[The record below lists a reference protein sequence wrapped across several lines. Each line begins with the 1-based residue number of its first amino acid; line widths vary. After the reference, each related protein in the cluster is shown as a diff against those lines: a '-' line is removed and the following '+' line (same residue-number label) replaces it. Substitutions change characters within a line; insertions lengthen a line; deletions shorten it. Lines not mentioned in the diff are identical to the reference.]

1 MGNTN
6 QENSN
11 KVMDRNS
18 SKNLI
23 KERKPKTPKML
34 VFILVTVFL
43 ATAGTVKCIDSL
55 SDKTVGFLSN
65 LITIG
70 ITVAIFYITMH
81 NEKRKD
87 YKLARKNAF
96 LLSEILDSITKQ
108 ILQIG
113 DGKIVKVFYPEEWLE
128 YYKQCSLYLKYDYFS
143 VIIDEINAVNLINNA
158 IEKEDDKLLSKLL
171 DERRKKIKDSLEDFD
186 IISVCLNLKMFAHE
200 ESEVVSWKEQKQ
212 YKEFDQF
219 IIDNYTVMIKQLT
232 ENHLKELNG
241 SYDVNN
247 MQHYVANELRK
258 EAALKSGKYKYL
270 ALENKA
276 IFKPIFKV
284 YLCLT
289 EDDSFSLCWGV
300 LSLKKNNK

>member
-6 QENSN
+6 QEISN

-186 IISVCLNLKMFAHE
+186 INV
-200 ESEVVSWKEQKQ
+200 
-212 YKEFDQF
+212 
-219 IIDNYTVMIKQLT
+219 
-232 ENHLKELNG
+232 
-241 SYDVNN
+241 
-247 MQHYVANELRK
+247 
-258 EAALKSGKYKYL
+258 
-270 ALENKA
+270 
-276 IFKPIFKV
+276 
-284 YLCLT
+284 
-289 EDDSFSLCWGV
+289 
-300 LSLKKNNK
+300 